1 MRRCRD
7 FRRGMRRRVSGLAWR
22 RRSFGSGEFARAAGA
37 QAGSAAPLEAR
48 SASGLSA
55 GAGCTDAR
63 PDDQRAA
70 PRCRAGCACEPA
82 TQWTFLDRCGLAF
95 KKDRPCERAG
105 SAGHPEAAAGLV
117 RSSAGCR
124 SAPSRLHRRDLAFHD
139 HGSSPWLKSVRSS
152 RPNSPP
158 GDIVVLDN
166 LGSHKGAGVRPSR
179 RPVATLFY
187 LPPYSPNFNPIEN
200 AFSKL
205 KAPLRKPAD
214 RTRDTLWHRIGA
226 IIPAVEPAERANLSR
241 TSGYDPG

>member
-166 LGSHKGAGVRPSR
+166 LGSHKGAGVRAAIAAAGCDPVLSPALQPQLQLRERLLETEGSLAQAR
-179 RPVATLFY
+179 R
-187 LPPYSPNFNPIEN
+187 SNPRHSL
-200 AFSKL
+200 AQDRCHH
-205 KAPLRKPAD
+205 PRRRTRRTRKP
-214 RTRDTLWHRIGA
+214 LQ
-226 IIPAVEPAERANLSR
+226 NLR
-241 TSGYDPG
+241 L